1 MLTGIEIHPGAR
13 IGRRVFI
20 DHGMGVV
27 IGETSE
33 VGDDCTIYQGVTL
46 GGTSL
51 HPGKRHPTL
60 EANVVVGAGA
70 KVLGGFSVGAGARIG
85 SNSVVVREVPPGA
98 TVVGIPG
105 RVVTR
110 AGEGQPAAV
119 APAEPAGVER
129 FAAYGLI
136 AGVDDPLAQALH
148 QLIEHIAEQD
158 RRIEQLCAE
167 LSRCGMRAPEAGEPI
182 DADKLSRL
190 VD

>member
-1 MLTGIEIHPGAR
+1 M
-13 IGRRVFI
+13 
-20 DHGMGVV
+20 
-27 IGETSE
+27 
-33 VGDDCTIYQGVTL
+33 
-46 GGTSL
+46 
-51 HPGKRHPTL
+51 
-60 EANVVVGAGA
+60 
-70 KVLGGFSVGAGARIG
+70 
-85 SNSVVVREVPPGA
+85 
-98 TVVGIPG
+98 
-105 RVVTR
+105 
-110 AGEGQPAAV
+110 